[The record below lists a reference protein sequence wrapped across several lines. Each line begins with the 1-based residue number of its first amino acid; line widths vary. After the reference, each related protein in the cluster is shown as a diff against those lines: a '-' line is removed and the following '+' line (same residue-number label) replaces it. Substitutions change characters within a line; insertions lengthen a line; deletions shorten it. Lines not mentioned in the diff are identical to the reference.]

1 MFTVNSKISLVI
13 PVFNESTEID
23 NFFSDL
29 KNCNFNLI
37 NEIILIDDYSTD
49 NSYELLKKAI
59 NEFSVESFKI
69 NFILIKNS
77 KNRGYG
83 LSIKKGVNK
92 SNNDSIAIIDLDRTY
107 KIEDLNYIANQF
119 INDYKLEYDLIS
131 GQRKIDTTNTS
142 RLKIIGKTIINFIT
156 NFCFNEKII
165 DYNSGLRV
173 FNKSKFTKHSHMMS
187 DRFSLTTSM
196 TITFLNENYEIKFHK
211 IKYDERIG
219 QSKLKFIDFFRFL
232 YTIFSLLFYY
242 KPFKILIPLI
252 LPIFLA
258 LIIFLIKDIYNG
270 NLTDKTVLLFNFN
283 FLSIIL
289 LFIIDRINKL
299 K

>member
-1 MFTVNSKISLVI
+1 MNSKISLVV
-13 PVFNESTEID
+13 PVFNESIEID
-23 NFFSDL
+23 NFFNDL
-29 KNCNFNLI
+29 TYCDFNLI
-37 NEIILIDDYSTD
+37 NEIIFINDCSTD
-49 NSYELLKKAI
+49 NSYEILKKKI
-59 NEFSVESFKI
+59 NEFKFEPLKI
-69 NFILIKNS
+69 NFILINNS
-77 KNRGYG
+77 KNKGYG
-83 LSIKKGVNK
+83 FSIKKGVDK

-107 KIEDLNYIANQF
+107 KIEDLNNIANQF
-119 INDYKLEYDLIS
+119 INEHKLEYDLIA
-131 GQRKIDTTNTS
+131 GERKINKTNTS
-142 RLKIIGKTIINFIT
+142 RLKMLGKAIINFIT
-156 NFCFNEKII
+156 NFCFNEKIV

-173 FNKSKFTKHSHMMS
+173 FNKNKFIKHSHMMS

-211 IKYDERIG
+211 IRYDERTG
-219 QSKLKFIDFFRFL
+219 QSKLKFKDFFKFL

-252 LPIFLA
+252 LPLFFAFIF
-258 LIIFLIKDIYNG
+258 FLIKDIYSG

-299 K
+299 KS

>member
-1 MFTVNSKISLVI
+1 MNSKISLVI
-13 PVFNESTEID
+13 PVFNETNEIE
-23 NFFSDL
+23 NFFNDL
-29 KNCNFNLI
+29 KNCDFNLI
-37 NEIILIDDYSTD
+37 NEIIFVNDCSTD
-49 NSYELLKKAI
+49 DSYKSLEDKI
-59 NEFSVESFKI
+59 NQFKI
-69 NFILIKNS
+69 ESSNINFLLLSNF

-83 LSIKKGVNK
+83 FSIKKGVDN
-92 SNNDSIAIIDLDRTY
+92 SGNDSVAIIDLDRTY

-119 INDYKLEYDLIS
+119 INDYKFEYDLIS
-131 GQRKIDTTNTS
+131 GERKIDATNTS
-142 RLKIIGKTIINFIT
+142 RLKIIGKTIINSIA
-156 NFCFNEKII
+156 NFCFDEKIV

-173 FNKSKFTKHSHMMS
+173 FNKNKFIKHSHIMS

-211 IKYDERIG
+211 IKYDERTG
-219 QSKLKFIDFFRFL
+219 QSKLKSKDFFKFL

-242 KPFKILIPLI
+242 KPFKVLIPII

-258 LIIFLIKDIYNG
+258 LIIFLIRDIYSG

>member
-1 MFTVNSKISLVI
+1 MNSKISLVI
-13 PVFNESTEID
+13 PVFNESIEID

-29 KNCNFNLI
+29 KDCNFNLI
-37 NEIILIDDYSTD
+37 NEIIFIDDCSTD
-49 NSYELLKKAI
+49 NSYELLKKKA
-59 NEFSVESFKI
+59 NEFKIESFKVD
-69 NFILIKNS
+69 FILIKNS
-77 KNRGYG
+77 KNKGYG
-83 LSIKKGVNK
+83 FSIKKGINK

-131 GQRKIDTTNTS
+131 GERKIDTTNTS
-142 RLKIIGKTIINFIT
+142 KLKIIGKTIINSIT
-156 NFCFNEKII
+156 NFCFDEKIV

-173 FNKSKFTKHSHMMS
+173 FNKYKFIKHKHMMS
-187 DRFSLTTSM
+187 NRFSLTTSM
-196 TITFLNENYEIKFHK
+196 TITFLNEDYEIKFHK
-211 IKYDERIG
+211 IKYNERTG
-219 QSKLKFIDFFRFL
+219 QSKLKLKDFFKFL
-232 YTIFSLLFYY
+232 YTVFSLLFYY
-242 KPFKILIPLI
+242 KPFKVLTPIV

-258 LIIFLIKDIYNG
+258 FIYFLIRDIYSG

>member
-49 NSYELLKKAI
+49 SSYELLKKAI
-59 NEFSVESFKI
+59 NEFNVESFKV

-83 LSIKKGVNK
+83 LSIKRGVNK

-119 INDYKLEYDLIS
+119 INDYKFEYDLIS
-131 GQRKIDTTNTS
+131 GERKIDATNTS
-142 RLKIIGKTIINFIT
+142 RLKIIGKTIINSIT
-156 NFCFNEKII
+156 NFCFDEKIA
-165 DYNSGLRV
+165 DYNAGLRV
-173 FNKSKFTKHSHMMS
+173 FNKNKFIKHSHMMS

-211 IKYDERIG
+211 IKYDERTG
-219 QSKLKFIDFFRFL
+219 QSKLKSKDFFKFL

-242 KPFKILIPLI
+242 KPFKVLTPIV
-252 LPIFLA
+252 LPIFLSF
-258 LIIFLIKDIYNG
+258 IIFLIRDIYSG